1 MNGTP
6 VVAEAKKQINGQENT
21 ASRQKAEGV
30 AMDKSTQTENDAT
43 VRELRLRVE
52 ALEEIVLKLTA
63 ERTSSSS
70 SSRPAMPSSRA
81 TASSQKMVSR
91 SSGEV
96 SSDRTSRSFRR
107 RGRDPAAIRERNAC
121 SGTDDVSQ
129 VMALATSAEQVDL
142 YHFFTNMQ
150 VWAICQDQCEYHTIQ
165 KAEIPVWDILAWNM
179 QVKVET
185 SDWNNTE

>member
-1 MNGTP
+1 
-6 VVAEAKKQINGQENT
+6 
-21 ASRQKAEGV
+21 
-30 AMDKSTQTENDAT
+30 
-43 VRELRLRVE
+43 
-52 ALEEIVLKLTA
+52 
-63 ERTSSSS
+63 
-70 SSRPAMPSSRA
+70 
-81 TASSQKMVSR
+81 MVSR

-107 RGRDPAAIRERNAC
+107 RLLSAKGRGPAAIRERNAC

-165 KAEIPVWDILAWNM
+165 KAEIPVWDILAWSM

>member
-1 MNGTP
+1 M
-6 VVAEAKKQINGQENT
+6 
-21 ASRQKAEGV
+21 
-30 AMDKSTQTENDAT
+30 
-43 VRELRLRVE
+43 
-52 ALEEIVLKLTA
+52 
-63 ERTSSSS
+63 TSSLGCRSAPSISS
-70 SSRPAMPSSRA
+70 CSTSAC
-81 TASSQKMVSR
+81 MVSR

-107 RGRDPAAIRERNAC
+107 RLLSAKGRGPAAIRERNAC

-165 KAEIPVWDILAWNM
+165 KAETVGTSHEEIKEVHQRRHAQDWQGPSTPKMFIARFIALERRSMQIRKRPQLQLPNISIPCICVAI
-179 QVKVET
+179 
-185 SDWNNTE
+185 